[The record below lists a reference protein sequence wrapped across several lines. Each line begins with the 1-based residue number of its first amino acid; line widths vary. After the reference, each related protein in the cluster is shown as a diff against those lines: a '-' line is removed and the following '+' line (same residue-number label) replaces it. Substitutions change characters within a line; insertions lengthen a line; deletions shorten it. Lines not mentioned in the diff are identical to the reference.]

1 MQVYGQ
7 PYTDPA
13 NPFLTNYV
21 NGSCQYPQLTIG
33 GYLDAYQHGRDLHAL
48 YSTKLGLIPATL
60 DEGGD
65 GRVWFR
71 STSSP
76 LTQGS
81 AGGVLRGL
89 WPGYKGPL
97 PLHQQ
102 VEAVDTINRG
112 FACPARDRILEV
124 VQSGP
129 EWEEHLA
136 VTDGLRRDLAGMF
149 GAEEQDEWLETWDH
163 FADNFQGRLCNGYE
177 LPCSLEEEGN
187 CVSREQADEVFRA
200 GDWMYNY
207 WWRRNQ
213 NVTEYIRVIEGM
225 FIAELVRSFEAVV
238 AGEEEVVYRHVFA
251 HDGDIAPLLGALGI
265 KALRWPG
272 MGSNVAFE
280 FWYFSLATLSNRL
293 VLTVVGKRPSQRCMP
308 GCCTVDARWRQSMAP
323 WSGFQC
329 PGWLIS

>member
-1 MQVYGQ
+1 M
-7 PYTDPA
+7 
-13 NPFLTNYV
+13 
-21 NGSCQYPQLTIG
+21 
-33 GYLDAYQHGRDLHAL
+33 
-48 YSTKLGLIPATL
+48 
-60 DEGGD
+60 
-65 GRVWFR
+65 
-71 STSSP
+71 
-76 LTQGS
+76 
-81 AGGVLRGL
+81 LRGL
-89 WPGYKGPL
+89 WPEYKGPL

-112 FACPARDRILEV
+112 FACPARDTILDAI
-124 VQSGP
+124 QSGP
-129 EWEEHLA
+129 QWEEYIA

-149 GAEEQDEWLETWDH
+149 GAEEQEAWLETWDH

-177 LPCSLEEEGN
+177 LPCSLEDEGD
-187 CVSREQADEVFRA
+187 CVSRAQADEVFRA

-238 AGEEEVVYRHVFA
+238 AGDEVVYRHVFA

-265 KALRWPG
+265 RALRWPG

-280 FWYFSLATLSNRL
+280 FWYVLSI
-293 VLTVVGKRPSQRCMP
+293 VWPVGWLLILIGKHPSQRCMP
-308 GCCTVDARWRQSMAP
+308 GCCTVDGRWRQSTAP

-329 PGWLIS
+329 PSWLIS